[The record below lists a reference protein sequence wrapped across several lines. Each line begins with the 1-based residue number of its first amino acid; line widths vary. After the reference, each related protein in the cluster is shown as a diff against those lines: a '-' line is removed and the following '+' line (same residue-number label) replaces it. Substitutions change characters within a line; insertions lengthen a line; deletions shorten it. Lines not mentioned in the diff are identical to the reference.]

1 MVVAAIVV
9 GAVSIAVVV
18 PRVGFR
24 VGIGISFRSG
34 FSFPLLAA
42 IESIAIVAIG
52 SIVAAI
58 VVRPVS
64 IAIVVPGV
72 SLRVSIRVSYWGS
85 LSFPL
90 LAAIVSKAIVAM
102 GPIAIVSTIV
112 GPVAIVVPWVSIR
125 ASLSHCI
132 SLSLRGSQAQTKQ
145 AQHNKE

>member
-18 PRVGFR
+18 PRVSFR

-52 SIVAAI
+52 SVVAAI

-85 LSFPL
+85 LCFSL
-90 LAAIVSKAIVAM
+90 LAAIESIAIVAI
-102 GPIAIVSTIV
+102 GSVVAAVVVRPVSI
-112 GPVAIVVPWVSIR
+112 AIVVPGVS
-125 ASLSHCI
+125 L
-132 SLSLRGSQAQTKQ
+132 
-145 AQHNKE
+145 